1 MTRSGCVQILLIL
14 KSLRAGLAGSY
25 DVPGVAASPPSMA
38 LGEKSASLLYLCV
51 YLFLPA
57 CLRSFI
63 HHTMHLFKV
72 AQWFSV
78 QAELYSHHL

>member
-38 LGEKSASLLYLCV
+38 LGETEMLTDSQHLCCIYV
-51 YLFLPA
+51 Y
-57 CLRSFI
+57 I
-63 HHTMHLFKV
+63 
-72 AQWFSV
+72 
-78 QAELYSHHL
+78 YSYQLV